1 MEMGLRCLFE
11 EVDEPEILVG
21 HPHAAPDP
29 VVVVELE
36 GLSELAVDDRPKL
49 HREFAVLLHE
59 L

>member
-21 HPHAAPDP
+21 HPHTASDP

-36 GLSELAVDDRPKL
+36 GLSELAVNDRTKL
-49 HREFAVLLHE
+49 HRELTVLLHE